1 MRPVKYVIIN
11 CLKKLLFTACVFIG
25 FASSAH
31 SMQICQM
38 VDTLVWE
45 PKSGFDINPAEI
57 EKYSEAYDVVVDRG
71 VLYYWEFI
79 EDGTEPLTPVT
90 FDEEGQAQRGDA
102 LWFKVSET
110 EFRILDRKFG
120 SVWHSKLTCPD
131 AG

>member
-1 MRPVKYVIIN
+1 MRPVKYIIIN
-11 CLKKLLFTACVFIG
+11 CLKKLLLTACVFIG
-25 FASSAH
+25 FASNAH

-38 VDTLVWE
+38 VDTLVWDLE
-45 PKSGFDINPAEI
+45 SGFDINPAEI
-57 EKYSEAYDVVVDRG
+57 EEYSEAYDVVVDRG

-90 FDEEGQAQRGDA
+90 FDEKGKAQRGDA